1 MNAKKLLD
9 YLLELKKENDLSII
23 KLNFRY
29 SECSDVY
36 EITKVEED
44 LKDSK
49 TNNILNSIIFK
60 VK

>member
-9 YLLELKKENDLSII
+9 YLVELKKENDLSKI
-23 KLNFRY
+23 KINFRY
-29 SECSDVY
+29 SDESDVY

-49 TNNILNSIIFK
+49 TNNILESIIFK

>member
-9 YLLELKKENDLSII
+9 YLLELKKENDLNKI
-23 KLNFRY
+23 KINLRY
-29 SECSDVY
+29 SESSDVY

-49 TNNILNSIIFK
+49 TNNILKSIVFK

>member
-1 MNAKKLLD
+1 MNVKKLLD

-49 TNNILNSIIFK
+49 TNYILNSIIFK

>member
-1 MNAKKLLD
+1 MNVKKLLD